1 MSKVTKRPS
10 LAQLFEAPDD
20 FRGIFGW
27 LCGYSGDVAFFRD
40 AIERFSQ
47 VPHSSRAASGN
58 LCLAVMLDPHNPQ
71 ISHVDVP
78 GLAHLLFKENPE
90 RPFRLLHAKVAIL
103 GFRSNA
109 NSEDWMIRLIV
120 CTGNWTRQTLEENLD
135 LAWHMEFEASQLK
148 SAENDRFQTCVD
160 IQAAWKMMKW
170 LRDWFDIQLIE
181 GAAGRR
187 KTQTTDSYNWFEQ
200 TMKQVEDTT
209 PGKNFNPRYFDN
221 REKSLLAQL
230 PDMIERQSGK
240 TKRNYI
246 AMGSGFFEA
255 NVDKNTVPPVLDSV
269 INRLKESA
277 LLTKSPE
284 VDVVVNPKGCQAV
297 AGSLDAIKGSRWTVR
312 PAGQPKY
319 FGSGEARSLHA
330 KFIFSANYQGRSNNC
345 SSAWIYLGS
354 GNLTNPG
361 FCKRQSK
368 SHGNLEA
375 GAVLAPTELYW
386 YETKAPA
393 EKVVSNLLPLQWE
406 EELGKDSDISTGE
419 DFEPTDE
426 TYIAPPVACLVWA
439 TTDEIIGELSVTGEE
454 KPDMD
459 VLDPDGHPC
468 ERNTNGSY
476 PWCWEQPRQ
485 VTVAWPGLDKEKQ
498 HTALVPVIDEL
509 GRIAA
514 TRLPPVEIQDIWWRL
529 EEFPASFEED
539 SIDSDDGSSEEVP
552 NPAKPVTA
560 SGGPVSSYP
569 IRTMMELVEKIADR
583 QTSIARIDWN
593 SWCIRLEHT
602 LTQAADSDVLNTFRK
617 IRVNPLSPL
626 REKPFRPDFAE
637 TGENRE
643 GKKYEDLLDRV
654 EKTWKVHDLAKL
666 EVKG

>member
-1 MSKVTKRPS
+1 MSKATKRPS

-27 LCGYSGDVAFFRD
+27 LCGYSGDAAFFRS
-40 AIERFSQ
+40 AIERFS
-47 VPHSSRAASGN
+47 HASHNSRAESGN
-58 LCLAVMLDPHNPQ
+58 VCLAVMLDPHNRQ

-103 GFRSNA
+103 GFA

-120 CTGNWTRQTLEENLD
+120 STGNWTQQTLEENLD
-135 LAWHMEFEASQLK
+135 LAWHVEIEASQIK
-148 SAENDRFQTCVD
+148 SAENDTNQTCVD
-160 IQAAWKMMKW
+160 IQAAWNMMKS
-170 LRDWFDIQLIE
+170 LRDWFDTRLIE
-181 GAAGRR
+181 GAGFTGGRQE
-187 KTQTTDSYNWFEQ
+187 TQTTDSYNWFEQ
-200 TMKQVEDTT
+200 TMKQVEDYT
-209 PGKNFNPRYFDN
+209 PGGNFNPRYCDN
-221 REKSLLAQL
+221 RKQSFLAQL
-230 PDMIERQSGK
+230 PDMIERQAGK
-240 TKRNYI
+240 TRRNYI

-255 NVDKNTVPPVLDSV
+255 SIDKNTVPGVLDTV
-269 INRLKESA
+269 IKKLKESA
-277 LLTKSPE
+277 LLTQSSE
-284 VDVVVNPKGCQAV
+284 VDVFVNSKGCQAV
-297 AGSLDAIKGSRWTVR
+297 AGGLDAIKGIGWTVR
-312 PAGQPKY
+312 RAGQPKY
-319 FGSGEARSLHA
+319 FGGEMRSLHA
-330 KFIFSANYQGRSNNC
+330 KFIFSANYRGGSNNC
-345 SSAWIYLGS
+345 NSAWIYLGS

-361 FCKRQSK
+361 FCQLQSK

-375 GAVLAPTELYW
+375 GVVLAPTELYW
-386 YETKAPA
+386 YEKKAPA
-393 EKVVSNLLPLQWE
+393 EKVVSNLLPIQWADKVE
-406 EELGKDSDISTGE
+406 EDNDISPGE
-419 DFEPTDE
+419 DFEPKNE
-426 TYIAPPVACLVWA
+426 IYIASPVACLVWT
-439 TTDEIIGELSVTGEE
+439 TTDKNIGDLSVIGED

-459 VLDPDGHPC
+459 VLGPDGNPC
-468 ERNTNGSY
+468 KRNTNGSY
-476 PWCWEQPRQ
+476 HWGGERPRQ
-485 VTVAWPGLDKEKQ
+485 VTVAWPGLDKGKQ
-498 HTALVPVIDEL
+498 LEALVPVIDEL

-529 EEFPASFEED
+529 EDFPASYEED
-539 SIDSDDGSSEEVP
+539 SMDSDDGSPEEAP

-637 TGENRE
+637 TAETDEGE
-643 GKKYEDLLDRV
+643 KYENLLDRV

-666 EVKG
+666 EVKE